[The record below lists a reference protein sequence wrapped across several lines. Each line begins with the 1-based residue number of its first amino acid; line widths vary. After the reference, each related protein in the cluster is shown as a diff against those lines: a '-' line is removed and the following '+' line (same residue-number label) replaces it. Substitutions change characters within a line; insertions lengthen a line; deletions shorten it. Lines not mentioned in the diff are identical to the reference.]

1 MRPEE
6 ESNMSECPNCGC
18 GIQMP
23 EVEMG
28 ELIPCPDC
36 GSDLEVIS
44 TDPVSLE
51 NAPEEQED
59 WGE

>member
-1 MRPEE
+1 
-6 ESNMSECPNCGC
+6 MSECPNCGC
-18 GIQMP
+18 GIDAVDI
-23 EVEMG
+23 ELG

-44 TDPVSLE
+44 LNPVSLD